1 MTDSKA
7 TPQEEFWSSDF
18 GDQYSKRNVGS
29 EILASN
35 LSFFA
40 NIFGRIPK
48 IDSVIEFGSNI
59 GLNLIALKLL
69 YPSQSQIAIEINE
82 SAAKKLQDS
91 MPNVKVFNTAIS
103 NFDQS
108 ELPAGSCDLVLI
120 KGVLIH
126 INPDQLNIV
135 YKKLYQSTHKY
146 ILICEY
152 YNPTPD
158 VVKYRGHSD
167 RLFRRDF
174 AGEMLDQYR
183 DLTLVDYGFVYH
195 RDLSFPQDDTSWFLL
210 VKNV

>member
-7 TPQEEFWSSDF
+7 TPQEEFWSTDF

-29 EILASN
+29 DILASN

-40 NIFGRIPK
+40 NIFRHIPK
-48 IDSVIEFGSNI
+48 INSVIEFGSNI
-59 GLNLIALKLL
+59 GLNLMALKLL
-69 YPSQSQIAIEINE
+69 YPSQNQLAIEINE
-82 SAAKKLQDS
+82 SAAKKLQDL

-103 NFDQS
+103 NFNQS
-108 ELPAGSCDLVLI
+108 ELPAGSCDLALI

-126 INPDQLNIV
+126 MNPDQLNMV
-135 YKKLYQSTHKY
+135 YRKLHQSSHKY

-152 YNPTPD
+152 YNRTPD
-158 VVKYRGHSD
+158 VVKYRGHAD

-195 RDLSFPQDDTSWFLL
+195 RDPSFPQDDITWFLL
-210 VKNV
+210 VKS

>member
-59 GLNLIALKLL
+59 GLNLMALKLL

-82 SAAKKLQDS
+82 SAAKKLQDL
-91 MPNVKVFNTAIS
+91 MPNVKVFNTSIS

-108 ELPAGSCDLVLI
+108 ELSAGSCDLVLI
-120 KGVLIH
+120 KGVLMH
-126 INPDQLNIV
+126 INPDQLNMV

-158 VVKYRGHSD
+158 VVKYQGHSD

-195 RDLSFPQDDTSWFLL
+195 RDPSFPQDDISWFLL
-210 VKNV
+210 IKL